1 MPDAWET
8 AHGLNPN
15 DASDGNSIGEG
26 GYTNLEIYMNSLVS
40 EIVEGGNADGQ
51 MLENGEIYEPG
62 GSESSDVSYTLSSET
77 KTCEDKATTWTFNN
91 GCTITSEKGDRG
103 YAKGSNGTMKF
114 SRNYKF
120 YINIPENVSVKSVTF
135 TGYCNSTT
143 ETSTTYLSEVNGTE
157 YGSTEYVFTHSGTST
172 SHTITFDTPVTGNI
186 SFTPKG
192 DDQSCFA
199 ITLQGT
205 KQTTGIVDVIANK
218 REGNGKIYNLQG
230 IEIANPTKGIYIR
243 NGKKFIVKYTDSP
256 CLY

>member
-1 MPDAWET
+1 M
-8 AHGLNPN
+8 
-15 DASDGNSIGEG
+15 
-26 GYTNLEIYMNSLVS
+26 
-40 EIVEGGNADGQ
+40 
-51 MLENGEIYEPG
+51 
-62 GSESSDVSYTLSSET
+62 
-77 KTCEDKATTWTFNN
+77 
-91 GCTITSEKGDRG
+91 
-103 YAKGSNGTMKF
+103 
-114 SRNYKF
+114 
-120 YINIPENVSVKSVTF
+120 
-135 TGYCNSTT
+135 
-143 ETSTTYLSEVNGTE
+143 NGTE

-243 NGKKFIVKYTDSP
+243 NGKKFIVK
-256 CLY
+256 